1 MPEIST
7 MFLLISLGLSIIFF
21 VRSRIKIRQLEKD
34 CKSLMQA
41 NTNYLKTFPDI
52 KTFVTLKQQTVE
64 EPAKL
69 QMFKAVRS
77 KGAPDIAIGDINE
90 VIVVAEKRSTAME
103 LLKGIRGF
111 EDDGWWLL
119 MNIQEEKVLEVKRF
133 GGEL

>member
-7 MFLLISLGLSIIFF
+7 MFLLIALGLSTVFF
-21 VRSRIKIRQLEKD
+21 VLSRIKIRQLEKD

-69 QMFKAVRS
+69 QMFRAVRS

-90 VIVVAEKRSTAME
+90 VIIVAEKRSTAME
-103 LLKGIRGF
+103 LLRDIRGF

>member
-21 VRSRIKIRQLEKD
+21 VLSRIKIRQLEKD

-77 KGAPDIAIGDINE
+77 KGAPDIAIGAINE
-90 VIVVAEKRSTAME
+90 VIIVAEKRSTAME
-103 LLKGIRGF
+103 LLRGIRGF